1 MLSVFF
7 VQDWG
12 SLMHAIKQAWW
23 EWIHPFCLWVCFRS
37 LRDMKECLIQ
47 ASKQSMITSPPTT
60 TIFVCCFCYNFLPRL
75 KPGVFCSWKQEWYI
89 IIICFFCPLL
99 LKLGCFSSSFLPFW
113 FVCCSLLAWF
123 YSSTH
128 QSLHDSSSTSSSAVL
143 PFVSGLQQYFM
154 GCVKVLSFDL
164 VLGRWGKSVGIILFS
179 LM

>member
-1 MLSVFF
+1 MLGVFL

-23 EWIHPFCLWVCFRS
+23 ELIHPFCLWVCFRS

-60 TIFVCCFCYNFLPRL
+60 MIFVCCFCYNFLPRL

-89 IIICFFCPLL
+89 IIIYFFCPLL
-99 LKLGCFSSSFLPFW
+99 LKLGCFSSSFLLPFW
-113 FVCCSLLAWF
+113 FVCFSLLAWF

-143 PFVSGLQQYFM
+143 PFVSGLQ
-154 GCVKVLSFDL
+154 
-164 VLGRWGKSVGIILFS
+164 
-179 LM
+179 

>member
-60 TIFVCCFCYNFLPRL
+60 TIFVCSFRYNFLPRL

-89 IIICFFCPLL
+89 IIIYFFCPLL

-113 FVCCSLLAWF
+113 FVCFSLLAWF

-154 GCVKVLSFDL
+154 GCVKVW
-164 VLGRWGKSVGIILFS
+164 VLT
-179 LM
+179 